1 MHRYNNQDHSMLAA
15 KAAVDCIAG
24 NLQDREAIWSV
35 NTEEDY
41 HEERSTPS
49 GTSSDT
55 SDDSRCAA

>member
-1 MHRYNNQDHSMLAA
+1 
-15 KAAVDCIAG
+15 
-24 NLQDREAIWSV
+24 V